1 MALPVTVAGLW
12 DPPDTLERWARA
24 VDEGPFAS
32 LGFGTRTD
40 GEVPELVALLGAVAA
55 WTSRVRIRASLTPQ
69 LFNPV
74 QLAKALATVDRVSG
88 GRLEVALG
96 VGGRDD
102 DYRAL
107 GIDLTTQTVQQ
118 VEARARNLRW
128 TWRGDHLTDTVRP
141 IGPMPTS
148 PDGPELLVTSYS
160 LPAAISAAS
169 WASGVVHVVAGPGE
183 AELRELAE
191 VFTWAR
197 EHWAERGR
205 PAPRLVASFWFALEE
220 CAPRGARTQL
230 REHLHDYLDYL
241 PASYVSELGEHA
253 GFAGTVTELGDVLG
267 RLAALGADEV
277 HLIPT
282 STDVD
287 QVRRVAPV
295 VPGASPDRAR

>member
-12 DPPDTLERWARA
+12 DTPDTLERWARA
-24 VDEGPFAS
+24 VDEGPYAT
-32 LGFGTRTD
+32 LGFGSRVD

-107 GIDLTTQTVQQ
+107 GVDPATQTVQQ
-118 VEARARNLRW
+118 VEARARSLRW

-141 IGPMPTS
+141 IGPTPTT
-148 PDGPELLVTSYS
+148 PDGPDLLVTSYS
-160 LPAAISAAS
+160 LPAALSAAP

-197 EHWAERGR
+197 ELWAERGR
-205 PAPRLVASFWFALEE
+205 PAPRLVASFWFALDE
-220 CAPRGARTQL
+220 CAAEGARAQV
-230 REHLHDYLDYL
+230 RDHLHDYLDYL
-241 PASYVSELGEHA
+241 PSAYVSELGETA
-253 GFAGTVTELGDVLG
+253 GFAGTAGELTALLE
-267 RLAALGADEV
+267 RLACLGADEV

-282 STDVD
+282 STDPAQLDVL
-287 QVRRVAPV
+287 AGV
-295 VPGASPDRAR
+295 VEKLSG